1 MSREEI
7 LSFFYDS
14 IEYKKSKFGVLM
26 TDNDYVDG
34 ILRILAH
41 QINEK
46 TNKPVSVLGLDDK
59 TAGHHKKVDNLPPNE
74 LKIIDRVKIIIK
86 KK

>member
-1 MSREEI
+1 
-7 LSFFYDS
+7 
-14 IEYKKSKFGVLM
+14 M

-34 ILRILAH
+34 VLRILAH

-46 TNKPVSVLGLDDK
+46 TNKQVSVLGLDDK
-59 TAGHHKKVDNLPPNE
+59 TAGHHKKVDNLPPDE
-74 LKIIDRVKIIIK
+74 LKIAERVKIIMK

>member
-1 MSREEI
+1 MLPQSVCETHLVGAMLVET
-7 LSFFYDS
+7 
-14 IEYKKSKFGVLM
+14 VLAPAPLA
-26 TDNDYVDG
+26 YVDG

-46 TNKPVSVLGLDDK
+46 TKKPVSVLGLDDK

-74 LKIIDRVKIIIK
+74 LKIIERVKIIIK

>member
-1 MSREEI
+1 
-7 LSFFYDS
+7 
-14 IEYKKSKFGVLM
+14 M

-34 ILRILAH
+34 VLRILAH

-59 TAGHHKKVDNLPPNE
+59 TAGHHKKVHNLPPNE
-74 LKIIDRVKIIIK
+74 LKIIERVKIIIK